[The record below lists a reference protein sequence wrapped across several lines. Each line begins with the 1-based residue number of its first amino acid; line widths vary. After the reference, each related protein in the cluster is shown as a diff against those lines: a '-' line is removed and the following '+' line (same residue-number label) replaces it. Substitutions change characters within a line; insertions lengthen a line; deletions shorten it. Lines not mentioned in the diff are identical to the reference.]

1 MSLRAFGKACSVA
14 WAILPESLNTILEI
28 ASREHIPDFEAVEA
42 IRSRRME
49 NTESVKTRNG
59 VAVINVTGTIFRY
72 ADFFSDISGGAN
84 VTTLARDFNAAL
96 NDGSISSILLNIDS
110 PGGEVAGINEFA
122 QMVFQARGKK
132 PIVAYVDGMAAS
144 AAYWIASAADEIVT
158 DATGIIGS
166 IGVVAAVPNPD
177 VKSARDVQF
186 VSSQS
191 PKKRPN
197 PNTESGRETIQA
209 MVDDLAAVFIEAVA
223 RNRDVSLETV
233 TSQFGQGGVMI
244 GAKAVDAGL
253 ADRLGDFE
261 STLSELA
268 AGKFRKKNKRKTAAD
283 ESIEPEAAGETEMT
297 LIELKEKVMA
307 VFGDERPTIVT
318 ATAAPP
324 PPPPPDKSIDPG
336 LTASEQ
342 SSIAAESEAAKLRE
356 QIAVERAAKAK
367 AEAESFVDA
376 QIAAG
381 KLMPSEKETAIT
393 WYVTSAADDESNPLA
408 EGHRVARFRA
418 MIESRHSHKLT
429 EELTAGGE
437 LRTLRADENGQT
449 EMTEDRRRTLL
460 EKTPVGKAALRAVK

>member
-49 NTESVKTRNG
+49 NTESVETRNG
-59 VAVINVTGTIFRY
+59 VAIINVTGTIFRY

-96 NDGSISSILLNIDS
+96 NDGSVNSILLNVDS

-144 AAYWIASAADEIVT
+144 AAYWIASAADEVVT

-177 VKSARDVQF
+177 VKSAREVQF

-209 MVDDLAAVFIEAVA
+209 MVDDLAAVFIAAVA
-223 RNRDVSLETV
+223 RNRDVSAETV

-268 AGKFRKKNKRKTAAD
+268 AGKFRKKDKRKTAAD
-283 ESIEPEAAGETEMT
+283 ESIETEAAEEPEMT
-297 LIELKEKVMA
+297 LAELKEKVIA
-307 VFGDERPTIVT
+307 AFSDEKPQALTDEAEIET
-318 ATAAPP
+318 A
-324 PPPPPDKSIDPG
+324 
-336 LTASEQ
+336 EQ
-342 SSIAAESEAAKLRE
+342 KRIAAESEAARLRK
-356 QIAVERAAKAK
+356 QISVETAAKAK
-367 AEAESFVDA
+367 ADAESFIDA
-376 QIAAG
+376 QIALG
-381 KLMPSEKETAIT
+381 RLMPAERETAIN
-393 WYVTSAADDESNPLA
+393 WYVTSAADDESSPLT
-408 EGHRVARFRA
+408 ESSRVAKFRA
-418 MIESRHSHKLT
+418 MIESRPSHKLT
-429 EELTAGGE
+429 EELTAGGD
-437 LRTLRADENGQT
+437 LRTIRADENGQT
-449 EMTEDRRRTLL
+449 EMSEERRRHLL
-460 EKTPVGKAALRAVK
+460 EKTPIGKAALRAVK

>member
-49 NTESVKTRNG
+49 NTESVETRNG
-59 VAVINVTGTIFRY
+59 VAIINVTGTIFRY

-84 VTTLARDFNAAL
+84 VTTLARDFNSAL
-96 NDGSISSILLNIDS
+96 NDGSVNSILLNVDS

-122 QMVFQARGKK
+122 QMVFQARSKK
-132 PIVAYVDGMAAS
+132 LIVAYVDGMAAS

-283 ESIEPEAAGETEMT
+283 ESIKPEAAEEHEMT
-297 LIELKEKVMA
+297 LAELKEKVIA
-307 VFGDERPTIVT
+307 AFSDEKPQASIE
-318 ATAAPP
+318 AA
-324 PPPPPDKSIDPG
+324 
-336 LTASEQ
+336 EQ
-342 SSIAAESEAAKLRE
+342 KRIAAESESAKLRE
-356 QIAVERAAKAK
+356 QIAAEKAAKTK
-367 AEAESFVDA
+367 VEAESFVDA
-376 QIAAG
+376 QIDAGRWMPFEREAMIESYIQLAA
-381 KLMPSEKETAIT
+381 A
-393 WYVTSAADDESNPLA
+393 DESNPI
-408 EGHRVARFRA
+408 ERSRVSIFRA
-418 MIESRHSHKLT
+418 AAESRPSHNLT
-429 EELTAGGE
+429 KELTAGGE

-449 EMTEDRRRTLL
+449 ELTEERRRALL
-460 EKTPVGKAALRAVK
+460 EKTHVGKAVLRTVK

>member
-59 VAVINVTGTIFRY
+59 VAIINVTGTIFRY

-84 VTTLARDFNAAL
+84 VTTLARDFNSAL
-96 NDGSISSILLNIDS
+96 NDGSVNSILLNVDS

-122 QMVFQARGKK
+122 QMIFQARSKK
-132 PIVAYVDGMAAS
+132 LIVAYVDGMAAS

-158 DATGIIGS
+158 DATGVIGS

-283 ESIEPEAAGETEMT
+283 ESIKPEAAEEHEMT
-297 LIELKEKVMA
+297 LAELKEKVIA
-307 VFGDERPTIVT
+307 AFSDEKPQASIE
-318 ATAAPP
+318 AEIEAA
-324 PPPPPDKSIDPG
+324 
-336 LTASEQ
+336 EQ
-342 SSIAAESEAAKLRE
+342 KRIAAESESAKLRE
-356 QIAVERAAKAK
+356 QIAAEKSAKAK

-381 KLMPSEKETAIT
+381 KMMPSEKEAMIES
-393 WYVTSAADDESNPLA
+393 YAQLAAVDESNPTDRS
-408 EGHRVARFRA
+408 RVAVFRA
-418 MIESRHSHKLT
+418 AIESRPSHNLT
-429 EELTAGGE
+429 KELTAGGE

-460 EKTPVGKAALRAVK
+460 EKTHVGKAALRAVK

>member
-59 VAVINVTGTIFRY
+59 VAIINVTGTIFRY

-84 VTTLARDFNAAL
+84 VTTLARDFNSAL
-96 NDGSISSILLNIDS
+96 NDGSVNSILLNVDS

-122 QMVFQARGKK
+122 QMVFQARSKK
-132 PIVAYVDGMAAS
+132 LIVAYVDGMAAS

-283 ESIEPEAAGETEMT
+283 ESIKPEAAEEHEMT
-297 LIELKEKVMA
+297 LAELKEKVIA
-307 VFGDERPTIVT
+307 AFSDEKPQASIE
-318 ATAAPP
+318 AEIEAA
-324 PPPPPDKSIDPG
+324 
-336 LTASEQ
+336 EQ
-342 SSIAAESEAAKLRE
+342 KRIAAESESAKLRE
-356 QIAVERAAKAK
+356 QIAAEKSAKTK
-367 AEAESFVDA
+367 TEAESFVDA

-381 KLMPSEKETAIT
+381 KMMPSEKEAMIES
-393 WYVTSAADDESNPLA
+393 YAQLAAADESNPTDRS
-408 EGHRVARFRA
+408 RVAVFCA
-418 MIESRHSHKLT
+418 AIESRPSHNLT
-429 EELTAGGE
+429 KELTAGGE
-437 LRTLRADENGQT
+437 LRTIRADENGQT

-460 EKTPVGKAALRAVK
+460 EKTHVGKAVLRAVK